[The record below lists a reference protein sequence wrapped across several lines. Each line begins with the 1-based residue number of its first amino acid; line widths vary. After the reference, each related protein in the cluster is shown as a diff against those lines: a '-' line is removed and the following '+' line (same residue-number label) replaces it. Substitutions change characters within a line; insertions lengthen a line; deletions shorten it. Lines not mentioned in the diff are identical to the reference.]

1 MHNAHYGV
9 KSKRTLI
16 VVQNALMSEIRPDEA
31 QRLQLARERRGF
43 ASAKDAATYFGWKY
57 DTYVQHE
64 RGERG
69 ITRAADRYADAF
81 RVSRGWLLTGEGK
94 GPDGEVV
101 TPPATGYRVEPNAI
115 PEPGPVYL
123 PLRGLLPRDVPEMG
137 STVGGFGKDDSAF
150 EMNGEIVDFAPR
162 PPGITH
168 RKNVFCLRVSNDSM
182 APRYEDGD
190 RIYVEKR
197 KPAIRDYVVI
207 ELKPTSDGA
216 PLKSFIKRL
225 VAITPQLVT
234 VEQFNPRGLLEFD
247 PREINQILRVI
258 PDPELRGE

>member
-1 MHNAHYGV
+1 MTPLAEALKQSGKSDAALAAHLGV
-9 KSKRTLI
+9 PRQYVGRWKLGKAAKNGADFPREHAPAAAAFLG
-16 VVQNALMSEIRPDEA
+16 VRPEFLLLGEAL
-31 QRLQLARERRGF
+31 
-43 ASAKDAATYFGWKY
+43 ASAPAA
-57 DTYVQHE
+57 
-64 RGERG
+64 
-69 ITRAADRYADAF
+69 
-81 RVSRGWLLTGEGK
+81 
-94 GPDGEVV
+94 P
-101 TPPATGYRVEPNAI
+101 TGYRVEPNAI

-137 STVGGFGKDDSAF
+137 ATVGGFGKDDTAF
-150 EMNGEIVDFAPR
+150 EMNGEIVDMAPR
-162 PPGITH
+162 PPGIAH

-182 APRYEDGD
+182 EPRYEDGD

-234 VEQFNPRGLLEFD
+234 VEQFNPRGLLEFEQ
-247 PREINQILRVI
+247 REINQMLRVI

>member
-1 MHNAHYGV
+1 M
-9 KSKRTLI
+9 L
-16 VVQNALMSEIRPDEA
+16 
-31 QRLQLARERRGF
+31 
-43 ASAKDAATYFGWKY
+43 
-57 DTYVQHE
+57 
-64 RGERG
+64 
-69 ITRAADRYADAF
+69 F
-81 RVSRGWLLTGEGK
+81 RS
-94 GPDGEVV
+94 
-101 TPPATGYRVEPNAI
+101 
-115 PEPGPVYL
+115 
-123 PLRGLLPRDVPEMG
+123 LRGLLPRDVPEMG

-216 PLKSFIKRL
+216 PLKSFTKRL
-225 VAITPQLVT
+225 VSITPQLVT

-247 PREINQILRVI
+247 PREINQMLRVI